1 MWATSWPPRPFVAT
15 PRGPAAAMATRVYT
29 QREREREVRRGTK
42 RRGAAMKGCG
52 GQEVAR
58 LQDSGGFLSLDPFIW
73 PTLLP
78 ASPGHTVHVEKQIE
92 RERGRVA
99 HQ

>member
-1 MWATSWPPRPFVAT
+1 MSRSLA
-15 PRGPAAAMATRVYT
+15 GG
-29 QREREREVRRGTK
+29 RERRGEEQD
-42 RRGAAMKGCG
+42 G
-52 GQEVAR
+52 G
-58 LQDSGGFLSLDPFIW
+58 GGFLSLDPFIW

>member
-1 MWATSWPPRPFVAT
+1 
-15 PRGPAAAMATRVYT
+15 
-29 QREREREVRRGTK
+29 
-42 RRGAAMKGCG
+42 MKGCG

-92 RERGRVA
+92 REREGEWRINDS
-99 HQ
+99 